1 MIMQLKVLDSVYK
14 PREDS
19 FLLQKQVEKRAKGK
33 RVLDMGCGTGI
44 QAISAAKAGAKEVWA
59 ADLNTAALTL
69 ANENAELNNVEIRP
83 VLSDLFLAVHP
94 GEMFDLIVFNP
105 PYLPS
110 EIPVDV
116 QWSGGAELIK
126 KFLEQA
132 KKHLNENGE
141 ILFVFSSLTKLKD
154 DFKVV
159 AEQTM
164 PDGEKLFIGLAK
176 RTI

>member
-19 FLLQKQVEKRAKGK
+19 FLLQKQVEKRAKDK

-59 ADLNTAALTL
+59 ADLNPTAIGL
-69 ANENAELNNVEIRP
+69 ARENAELHKVEIRP

-105 PYLPS
+105 PYLPP
-110 EIPVDV
+110 EVPVDV
-116 QWSGGAELIK
+116 QWSGGAELIE
-126 KFLEQA
+126 KFLKQA
-132 KKHLNENGE
+132 KKHLNKNGK
-141 ILFVFSSLTKLKD
+141 ILFVFSSLTKLEG

-159 AEQTM
+159 SEQIM
-164 PDGEKLFIGLAK
+164 PDGEKLFIGLA
-176 RTI
+176 TA